1 MHVTTANAAR
11 TQATRR
17 RHERA
22 RRVVSTVSIVS
33 LGLAT
38 IIAILLVADIR
49 GAAAA
54 GLAAATVVTL
64 STGCFAAALFGNFAL
79 LGHRAQALGALG
91 AAVTVATAAHTV
103 WMTWAFFND
112 TTVFTEH
119 SPLQLGG
126 MLATFLLA
134 IAAMLIRYTSPLASS
149 HPTLHSA
156 AAAESR
162 AA

>member
-11 TQATRR
+11 AQAARR
-17 RHERA
+17 RHEQV
-22 RRVVSTVSIVS
+22 RRIVSTVSIVS

-49 GAAAA
+49 GAAAS
-54 GLAAATVVTL
+54 GLAAATVVAL
-64 STGCFAAALFGNFAL
+64 SIGCVAAALFGNLAL

-103 WMTWAFFND
+103 WMIWAFFND
-112 TTVFTEH
+112 TTAFAEH
-119 SPLQLGG
+119 APLQWGG
-126 MLATFLLA
+126 MLATFALA
-134 IAAMLIRYTSPLASS
+134 VAAMLIRYTSPLTST
-149 HPTLHSA
+149 HPTPHS

>member
-17 RHERA
+17 RHERT
-22 RRVVSTVSIVS
+22 RRVVSIVSIVS

-54 GLAAATVVTL
+54 GLAAATVVAL
-64 STGCFAAALFGNFAL
+64 SVGCFAAALFGNLAL

-91 AAVTVATAAHTV
+91 AVVTVATATHTV

-112 TTVFTEH
+112 TAAFADH
-119 SPLQLGG
+119 SPLQWGG

-134 IAAMLIRYTSPLASS
+134 IAAMLIRYTSPLTST